1 MATKTKLSKNALVI
15 AEDDSKEE
23 VRLDYNTLRRAVLTL
38 RAVNHPLRKQIITL
52 LETQKKMPVTEIY
65 ENLKLEQ
72 SVASQHL
79 AILRRAEIVK
89 TEREGKYI
97 YYSVN
102 KRRIGQIN
110 EIIQS
115 LAQMD

>member
-1 MATKTKLSKNALVI
+1 MTAKNKITKDVLVI
-15 AEDDSKEE
+15 AKDNSKELIK
-23 VRLDYNTLRRAVLTL
+23 LDYGILRRAVLTL
-38 RAVNHPLRKQIITL
+38 RAVNHKLRKEILVLI
-52 LETQKKMPVTEIY
+52 ESRKEMPVTDIY
-65 ENLKLEQ
+65 EKLDIEQ

-89 TEREGKYI
+89 TRRDGKFI

-102 KRRIGQIN
+102 KKRLAQVN

-115 LAQMD
+115 LAQKG